1 MDETPLNVPE
11 ILANVLQYVDSK
23 TLVAAAQVNSMW
35 ANEATNWIWRGGY
48 RISFD
53 SLSTPLQ
60 RLSDCSQ
67 ERRDWYT
74 KKIRCL
80 DLEIEYD
87 ESNLLSIP
95 LLLKQRQFAF
105 ANARSVIVDLGSE
118 NMNEKDM
125 VQFLSPSLLCLEL
138 YGGYYT
144 RWFLEQ
150 VKIKSPL
157 LQLWLVDNR
166 LIEEEE
172 SSDALTAD
180 DFLDFLTSMTSI
192 KHLELNLGWEPILDE
207 RVMQHIMLRPNL
219 EVLNL
224 GYYVPLDW
232 RIIMQVQDEYPS
244 DHIFPVLRSKL
255 P

>member
-1 MDETPLNVPE
+1 MSHL
-11 ILANVLQYVDSK
+11 LANLRCP
-23 TLVAAAQVNSMW
+23 N
-35 ANEATNWIWRGGY
+35 R
-48 RISFD
+48 
-53 SLSTPLQ
+53 
-60 RLSDCSQ
+60 
-67 ERRDWYT
+67 YT

-150 VKIKSPL
+150 VKVIQSVWDL
-157 LQLWLVDNR
+157 
-166 LIEEEE
+166 
-172 SSDALTAD
+172 SSMFAHALD
-180 DFLDFLTSMTSI
+180 
-192 KHLELNLGWEPILDE
+192 
-207 RVMQHIMLRPNL
+207 R
-219 EVLNL
+219 
-224 GYYVPLDW
+224 
-232 RIIMQVQDEYPS
+232 
-244 DHIFPVLRSKL
+244 
-255 P
+255 